1 MSRPRSPSS
10 PRDGDDDPTPP
21 RGNQR
26 TGRRAAG
33 TDAPADGDIQDW
45 DEEWEEP
52 NYLIRRAL
60 VVAGVVVSIA
70 VLAIG
75 ASRFV
80 GGDDGGGSD
89 SSGDAAW
96 NTTVVLAR
104 DEIRLL
110 DRESGELV
118 DTFDAAVNLLDAQSL
133 VTGDVLV
140 TMTNRGAIELIDLD
154 DGSGVRGRS
163 GLDETLIASPD
174 NPRIA
179 IAGPDSGGDLTII
192 DIVGREVFGVS
203 DVAGLTDP
211 LIFTGD
217 IRVNPSGSHVAVP
230 VPNAFQSF
238 VIDVA
243 EQTSTAYAG
252 RVIAISD
259 DLIVT
264 EQPAGPQSEIEFH
277 EIAGDRLASVDV
289 PAPRASLL
297 TADGSLLLVAVDGSV
312 RTVDSEGTVDDA
324 DPITD
329 NDGAAI
335 SVTNGFA
342 ALGGTRLVVSADD
355 TIVIL
360 DEEGALLATTPGRVA
375 GTSSRALRCVI
386 VGSGRSNDPSTV
398 MDLEDGSVITTI
410 DGGIA
415 ASASVDGCTVALVG
429 ATDNLLTDGRV
440 VEIDARSIAEVAPDG
455 DVVVVLDGRYT
466 ELVRVGDED
475 QDDGDPIEIADE
487 PIVVRFGQRE

>member
-1 MSRPRSPSS
+1 
-10 PRDGDDDPTPP
+10 
-21 RGNQR
+21 
-26 TGRRAAG
+26 
-33 TDAPADGDIQDW
+33 
-45 DEEWEEP
+45 
-52 NYLIRRAL
+52 
-60 VVAGVVVSIA
+60 VIA
-70 VLAIG
+70 IV

-80 GGDDGGGSD
+80 EGGDGGD
-89 SSGDAAW
+89 TSSSAAAW

-110 DRESGELV
+110 DRESGEV
-118 DTFDAAVNLLDAQSL
+118 IQTFESTVNLLDAQSF
-133 VTGDVLV
+133 VAGGVLV

-179 IAGPDSGGDLTII
+179 IAGPDSGGDVTII

-243 EQTSTAYAG
+243 EETSAAYAG

-259 DLIVT
+259 ELIVT

-297 TADGSLLLVAVDGSV
+297 TDDGSLLLVAADGSV

-329 NDGAAI
+329 DDATAI
-335 SVTNGFA
+335 SVTDGFA
-342 ALGGTRLVVSADD
+342 ALGGTRLVVSTDD

-360 DEEGALLATTPGRVA
+360 DEDGALLTTTPGRVA

-386 VGSGRSNDPSTV
+386 VGSGRSTDPSTV
-398 MDLEDGSVITTI
+398 IDLEDGSVVTTI
-410 DGGIA
+410 DGGTPA
-415 ASASVDGCTVALVG
+415 AASVDGCTAALAG
-429 ATDNLLTDGRV
+429 ATENLLKDGRV
-440 VEIDARSIAEVAPDG
+440 VEIETRSIAEVAPDG
-455 DVVVVLDGRYT
+455 DVVIVLDGRDT
-466 ELVRVGDED
+466 QLVRVGDEDQD

-487 PIVVRFGQRE
+487 PIVVRFGQRQ